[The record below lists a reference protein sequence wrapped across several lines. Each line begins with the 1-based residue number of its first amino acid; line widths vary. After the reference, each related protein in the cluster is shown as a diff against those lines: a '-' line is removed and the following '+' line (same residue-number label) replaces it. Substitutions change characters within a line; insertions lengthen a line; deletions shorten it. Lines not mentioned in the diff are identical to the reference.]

1 MIRNQNIKNQTTMK
15 TNRYLLPHALKKVGW
30 VMLAILA
37 IYLILTSGN
46 RLTWTWDAA
55 SGAWIPSRDIA
66 PWLNNFLVSTTFAII
81 LAAWSIVALVMT
93 AFSREKVEDEY
104 IMKLRGDS
112 LIWATIGS
120 LVISLAI
127 SIWEFAGGMGPSGIP
142 YAIYFV
148 LILFII
154 RFNIVLFRL
163 RHEK

>member
-1 MIRNQNIKNQTTMK
+1 MK
-15 TNRYLLPHALKKVGW
+15 TNRYLLPHAFKKVGW
-30 VMLAILA
+30 VMLAIIAL
-37 IYLILTSGN
+37 YLIITSGN
-46 RLTWTWDAA
+46 RLTWTWDNA
-55 SGAWIPSRDIA
+55 SGTYIPSRDIA

-81 LAAWSIVALVMT
+81 LSAWAITSLLLI

-120 LVISLAI
+120 FVLYLAM
-127 SIWEFAGGMGPSGIP
+127 SVWEFTGGMGTGGIP

-154 RFNIVLFRL
+154 RFNIVLFRS